1 MYLLNKERYV
11 AGSSNSKSLLINSH
25 SLLVAKDP
33 YRESSNVSHLYLSR
47 RNSAISFLVSSPLN
61 AEDFGN
67 SRSLIPD
74 SRKSPRFLL
83 AWPRKFFTAVL
94 LSRDHRGTSFR
105 RKSPP
110 GMCLPFLGPRDSE
123 SSRDGIGSRR
133 EGNTRA
139 RRHRRERSAARV
151 IVIGRRALASST
163 SLATA
168 ELYFDTDV
176 ATSSLRHRLS

>member
-11 AGSSNSKSLLINSH
+11 AGSSNSKSLINSH

-94 LSRDHRGTSFR
+94 LSTEITEGLRSEGKVRPGCVFPSSVLGIPSPRAMELDHVA
-105 RKSPP
+105 
-110 GMCLPFLGPRDSE
+110 
-123 SSRDGIGSRR
+123 R
-133 EGNTRA
+133 ETRA
-139 RRHRRERSAARV
+139 HAVTA
-151 IVIGRRALASST
+151 GNALPLASS
-163 SLATA
+163 SSV
-168 ELYFDTDV
+168 V
-176 ATSSLRHRLS
+176 ARSPPPPPSLRPNCTLTPTSRRRRCGTD